1 MKHWQHSMYSEII
14 SLYQRKSS
22 MNFIS
27 DSKVFQISS
36 AALKDRY
43 VVGRQSERGVSLY
56 IVFMIMT
63 LLAGIGFGMSA
74 LLLTQLDTLRGIGY
88 SVLAFYATEAG
99 VERVLYIDQKS
110 CAGDPDRFACLQ
122 TPGMVPSGSQPLG
135 NGASYTMAVESP
147 ALEACPDTTY
157 AGAHVTYCAK
167 SVGVY
172 QSASRAV

>member
-1 MKHWQHSMYSEII
+1 MCQSNMPKIE
-14 SLYQRKSS
+14 
-22 MNFIS
+22 
-27 DSKVFQISS
+27 
-36 AALKDRY
+36 LKTKNY
-43 VVGRQSERGVSLY
+43 KLKTERGVSLY
-56 IVFMIMT
+56 MVFMIMT
-63 LLAGIGFGMSA
+63 LLLGIGFGMSA